1 MSLELFMSLTPLPLP
16 RIEISYPVEGTS
28 LAAFNSKVVGTSV
41 IRADWNDLTRLLQLP
56 ELRGAIAYLLVG
68 YDEENGL
75 SARVGEAGKPPCR
88 LPDHRR
94 NEDLLFAEEIFVLA
108 NAAFDKS
115 DIVYLQE
122 RISGLVKQAQRAYL
136 VQGTGPI
143 SQPLCASKRREL
155 DLVLRYGLTLL
166 KAAGCPWLEPAR
178 SPRPQANHA

>member
-1 MSLELFMSLTPLPLP
+1 MSLTPLPLP

-28 LAAFNSKVVGTSV
+28 LSVFTSKVVGTSV

-68 YDEENGL
+68 IDGENGL

-94 NEDLLFAEEIFVLA
+94 NEDLLFAQEIFVLA
-108 NAAFDKS
+108 NMAFDKS

-122 RISGLVKQAQRAYL
+122 RISGLVREAQRAYL

-143 SQPLCASKRREL
+143 SQPLCAPRRQEL

-178 SPRPQANHA
+178 RPHPQADLA